1 MRGAVIAAICVAC
14 ATAAHAETRAK
25 STTLSLTRSKAKPTR
40 LLVKKIEAEVVGASA
55 PCSLRLVIT
64 PQHTL
69 FKRFSIELSFPPAKN
84 KRSPVSL
91 EVEAVGTADP
101 IATKRGHVEI
111 VKRAGHDFDA
121 KLDTTF
127 DHGASTWT
135 LTGVVRV
142 EQATCG

>member
-1 MRGAVIAAICVAC
+1 MRGVLIAAICVAC

-25 STTLSLTRSKAKPTR
+25 TTTLSLTRSKAKPTR

-69 FKRFSIELSFPPAKN
+69 FKRFSIELSFPSKN
-84 KRSPVSL
+84 KRAPLSL

-111 VKRAGHDFDA
+111 VKRAGGDFDA

-135 LTGVVRV
+135 
-142 EQATCG
+142 